1 MLLCPWPSPHSPCYT
16 NYQTTVLLPPQF
28 MKDHQN
34 MLVMELCQTT
44 RISHDFSLDAFVI
57 GSVFDE
63 LRRENISDNFNKFR
77 SPGGL

>member
-1 MLLCPWPSPHSPCYT
+1 
-16 NYQTTVLLPPQF
+16 

-63 LRRENISDNFNKFR
+63 LWRENISDNFDKFR